1 MDHVDGHP
9 VHDFF
14 QDLFLEKA
22 WEGTGEG
29 CIGKRNEKYPA
40 QDPYFVMGAPDKKG
54 PPFKIPIS
62 YGYHRSCFS
71 VSPAQTVTG
80 MG

>member
-54 PPFKIPIS
+54 PPF
-62 YGYHRSCFS
+62 
-71 VSPAQTVTG
+71 
-80 MG
+80 